1 MTVSRTVTTHLAF
14 LGRKLLIVTLMT
26 LVTVFYRPILGKHL
40 LAGASAAVFAV
51 LDADSPQRGCQA
63 LELAGESVGRTGPG
77 FGFTDAFIYELAQG
91 HPQLGS
97 TPRPLVLVGHQIHHG
112 DSDGIGLE
120 GAVGSLLPVA
130 GVRCHERPRTPA
142 QRFLRSSGPY
152 GKVRHPGH
160 TFEPYIFDRMERPRN
175 GVQERCQYRGA
186 CLLEL
191 SPQLC
196 FGPALLL
203 WDRRQTDD

>member
-14 LGRKLLIVTLMT
+14 LSGKLLVVTVMT
-26 LVTVFYRPILGKHL
+26 LVTVSCRPILGKHL

-130 GVRCHERPRTPA
+130 GVRCHERPSIPS
-142 QRFLRSSGPY
+142 QRLLSGRCPHREI
-152 GKVRHPGH
+152 RHPGH
-160 TFEPYIFDRMERPRN
+160 TFELYILDRTERSRC
-175 GVQERCQYRGA
+175 GVQEGC
-186 CLLEL
+186 
-191 SPQLC
+191 
-196 FGPALLL
+196 
-203 WDRRQTDD
+203 